1 MAEMKNQDIRWI
13 QRFDNYSRA
22 LAQLNNAIELAKSRE
37 LSDLEEQGLIQAF
50 EFTHELA
57 WKTMKDFLNHK
68 GNNEIYGSK
77 DVVREAFSFRLIDE
91 GEVWMDMIKNRN
103 RTSHTYNEKVAEEI
117 IKAILED
124 YFIEFKKLQNTL
136 AELKSK
142 EHE

>member
-1 MAEMKNQDIRWI
+1 MAAMKNEDIRWI

-22 LAQLNNAIELAKSRE
+22 LIQLINAVELAKSRE
-37 LSDLEEQGLIQAF
+37 LSELEEQGLIQAF

-77 DVVREAFSFRLIDE
+77 DVVREAFKFGLIDE
-91 GEVWMDMIKNRN
+91 GEIWMDMIKNRN

-136 AELKSK
+136 TELKSK
-142 EHE
+142 EYE